1 MGWVGGAYLE
11 DRDIK
16 MFILMLV
23 VGRVGKGRCWEMVIP
38 CKRAGYGVVR

>member
-11 DRDIK
+11 YRDIK

-23 VGRVGKGRCWEMVIP
+23 VGRVGKGRCWGRVVT
-38 CKRAGYGVVR
+38 CKRAGYGVAR